1 MPTMHYV
8 NTRMEMIE
16 KRFPELWTAL
26 EPIFTAARRGVEAD
40 QTIAIWQVE
49 IRDRN
54 ETIASLKAEL
64 AAFKEGLPATE
75 DQNARFAIEGCIE
88 YGRQGVNPPP
98 DDHWLAPFWNMG
110 RQLSDLAA
118 LKVECDEAVRRER
131 EAISKMAADLEEGQ
145 SVTTKLV
152 LRLLTDRIRARKG
165 EHDEQR

>member
-1 MPTMHYV
+1 MMPTMQEIDERENRVKYSPYLH
-8 NTRMEMIE
+8 
-16 KRFPELWTAL
+16 AL
-26 EPIFTAARRGVEAD
+26 LAPIFAAARRGVEAD

-64 AAFKEGLPATE
+64 AA
-75 DQNARFAIEGCIE
+75 
-88 YGRQGVNPPP
+88 
-98 DDHWLAPFWNMG
+98 
-110 RQLSDLAA
+110 
-118 LKVECDEAVRRER
+118 LKVERDEAVRRER

-165 EHDEQR
+165 EHDEQH